1 MLDYTLTI
9 NGVDFTEMVERDSYK
24 TDTVPVF
31 SERFT
36 TMNGVDHTAL
46 IRNKKTI
53 TFDLNPQTATDTKT
67 ACDALSVQPITVYFF
82 DLQAND
88 YGTAKMTLDGQSAQ
102 YLSRCLARGLKWNQ
116 MDPITLTEL

>member
-1 MLDYTLTI
+1 
-9 NGVDFTEMVERDSYK
+9 MVERDSYK

-53 TFDLNPQTATDTKT
+53 AFEFNPQTAAQTKI
-67 ACDALSVQPITVYFF
+67 ACDALSIQPITVYFF

-102 YLSRCLARGLKWNQ
+102 YLSRCLSQGLKWNQ